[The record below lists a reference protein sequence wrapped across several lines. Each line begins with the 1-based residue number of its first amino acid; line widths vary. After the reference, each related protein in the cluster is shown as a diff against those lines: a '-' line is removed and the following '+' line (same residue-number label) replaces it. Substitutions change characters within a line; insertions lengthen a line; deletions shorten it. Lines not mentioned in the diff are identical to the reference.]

1 MQIHFLSDVLICC
14 HQEILLPWQCDVTTS
29 PLYSLSDDISVTLK
43 LKIHVTHFGDVSSIV
58 TSKFDICVKQ
68 KLKITSQQSKS
79 IWQVCSRNEK
89 KCKIKI
95 QRKFS
100 QND

>member
-1 MQIHFLSDVLICC
+1 MQIHFLSEVLICC

-58 TSKFDICVKQ
+58 TSKFDILRQTK
-68 KLKITSQQSKS
+68 T
-79 IWQVCSRNEK
+79 
-89 KCKIKI
+89 
-95 QRKFS
+95 
-100 QND
+100 